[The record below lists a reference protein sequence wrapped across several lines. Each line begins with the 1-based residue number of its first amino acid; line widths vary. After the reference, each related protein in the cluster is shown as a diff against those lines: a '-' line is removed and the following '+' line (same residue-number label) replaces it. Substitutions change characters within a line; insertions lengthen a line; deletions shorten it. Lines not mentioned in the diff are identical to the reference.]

1 MGRYISDLH
10 KRCIREEDS
19 ESNNRVIDKVLVQKC
34 LPSFSLLMRYFY
46 CHWFINRSPIINW
59 YVWHV
64 FSKKK

>member
-34 LPSFSLLMRYFY
+34 LPSFS
-46 CHWFINRSPIINW
+46 
-59 YVWHV
+59 
-64 FSKKK
+64 